1 MTQLFVPPS
10 GISVVGAS
18 ALVVGRFVRN
28 GLKRMHELRPI
39 FHYMYDNQNFENQKF
54 VRIGLLFLYGIKTD
68 LTAKYERINAKY
80 KDLPITVELDTLIL
94 DWADKNNPEL
104 LKEIYLIATCE
115 AVLHVL
121 RKYKLPT
128 HPVDE
133 IRAKLG
139 TIPLTIEECQD
150 WTQKTPL
157 TPEAILGFTPEPWPS
172 DFAEL
177 K

>member
-1 MTQLFVPPS
+1 MHQPLIPPS
-10 GISVVGAS
+10 GILAGSAV
-18 ALVVGRFVRN
+18 ALVVGRFV
-28 GLKRMHELRPI
+28 KKAHLRIKEIKSI
-39 FHYMYDNQNFENQKF
+39 FNYMYDKKNFENQKF
-54 VRIGLLFLYGIKTD
+54 AMIGLIYRYGVKTN
-68 LTAKYERINAKY
+68 LIPEYERINAKY

-121 RKYKLPT
+121 HKYKLPT

-139 TIPLTIEECQD
+139 TIPLTIEACQD
-150 WTQKTPL
+150 WTQKTPV
-157 TPEAILGFTPEPWPS
+157 TPEAILGFTPDPWPS
-172 DFAEL
+172 DSAE
-177 K
+177 